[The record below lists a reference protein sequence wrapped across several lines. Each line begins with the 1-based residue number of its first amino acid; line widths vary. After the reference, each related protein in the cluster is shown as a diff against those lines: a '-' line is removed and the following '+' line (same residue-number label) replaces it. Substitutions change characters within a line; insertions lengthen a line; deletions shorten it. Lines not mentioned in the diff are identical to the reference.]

1 MALVFPVYIVP
12 MKLFDRIKVTCQQRF
27 LLVQTLLI
35 NLNLYPLRTFQN
47 HVDQTTAKRLGRWAT
62 RLYIGLLV
70 ISLVTLVIYTAIQP
84 RILTATFDSPSF
96 HTYNRLARDHGET
109 LQCTCSSIA
118 TAYDRFVTIE
128 PLFHQVKVENDFS
141 SSSHGSVLHVIF
153 LRSIIGVLEF
163 VYDSCVAKE
172 PHQRPRT

>member
-1 MALVFPVYIVP
+1 
-12 MKLFDRIKVTCQQRF
+12 MKFFDRIKLACQQRV
-27 LLVQTLLI
+27 LLLHTLLI

-70 ISLVTLVIYTAIQP
+70 ISLITLVIYTAIQP
-84 RILTATFDSPSF
+84 RILTATFDRPSF

-118 TAYDRFVTIE
+118 TAYDRFVSIE
-128 PLFHQVKVENDFS
+128 PLFHQVKEENDFS
-141 SSSHGSVLHVIF
+141 ASTHESVLHGIS
-153 LRSIIGVLEF
+153 L
-163 VYDSCVAKE
+163 
-172 PHQRPRT
+172 